1 MKTLF
6 NLLMKGLATILPIA
20 LTIYCLV
27 WVITAAESMMH
38 RVITLVVPESHYW
51 PGMGIIAGLLLMLLV
66 GSAVNA
72 YIVRRVLALWE
83 EYLERIPVVKT
94 LYGAFRD
101 ISRLLPAGR
110 PRRDLQKVVLWE
122 VNGARVLGFVTRDEL
137 PEFGVAD
144 GHELAA
150 LYVPLSYMIG
160 GVTLYVPKHDLRPL
174 DLPVEAAM
182 RLALTGG
189 MSHTD
194 HGTPVPESGGH
205 ITPVRTRPG

>member
-1 MKTLF
+1 MKTLA
-6 NLLMKGLATILPIA
+6 NLLMKGLATILPIG
-20 LTIYCLV
+20 LTIYVLW
-27 WVITAAESMMH
+27 WVVTTAESVMH
-38 RVITLVVPESHYW
+38 RMITLVVPESHYW

-72 YIVRRVLALWE
+72 YIVRRVLAVWE

-110 PRRDLQKVVLWE
+110 QRRDLQKVVLWE

-137 PEFGVAD
+137 PEFGTPD
-144 GHELAA
+144 SHELAA

-160 GVTLYVPKHDLRPL
+160 GVTLYVPKHALRPL

-189 MSHTD
+189 MSMHVEHAGAAASD
-194 HGTPVPESGGH
+194 LHGTAASS
-205 ITPVRTRPG
+205 RPG